1 MKQERGVTLI
11 ELMLAVAIVGTLA
24 SLALPSYM
32 EFVRKSRR
40 AEQAVL
46 IPYFEKNVKLPFGE
60 FPGRAFLGL
69 ATNDTFTH
77 GWDLAKATGQST
89 DLAPDLA
96 AALLA
101 GAKQAIS
108 PAFRGPEGAPFG
120 TEQEAPA
127 GSTNADKLA
136 AFLGRTV

>member
-46 IPYFEKNVKLPFGE
+46 IPYFEKNVKLRLQGE
-60 FPGRAFLGL
+60 SIALGTYTAGWNP
-69 ATNDTFTH
+69 ATNGRNSAPQSRGGTSSARRSMASF
-77 GWDLAKATGQST
+77 ATGIEST
-89 DLAPDLA
+89 RSPRPNRPSRSPC
-96 AALLA
+96 
-101 GAKQAIS
+101 AKTS
-108 PAFRGPEGAPFG
+108 M
-120 TEQEAPA
+120 
-127 GSTNADKLA
+127 D
-136 AFLGRTV
+136 